1 MNSKAAVLRRKLS
14 PVGAIVGYRSYFGGY
29 IAARTVTV
37 GTFHHGT
44 AAKYCGHG
52 DTAEKRGQER
62 KTGDVKGGS
71 GSTGTSGHSMIP
83 ASGEFG
89 DYILESVAEK
99 LLDGIRNGITCDHFL
114 QSPREDSHDTLP
126 SPPSTGAE
134 ITSAYAN
141 PQIID
146 FQIILNLGGARHYQ
160 KVWVPCTQYAVDLG
174 VILVY
179 SSSAPDPIDCDPTA
193 A

>member
-1 MNSKAAVLRRKLS
+1 MNGKAAVLRRKLS
-14 PVGAIVGYRSYFGGY
+14 PVGAIVDTDRISEA
-29 IAARTVTV
+29 ISLHETVTV

-52 DTAEKRGQER
+52 DTA
-62 KTGDVKGGS
+62 D

-99 LLDGIRNGITCDHFL
+99 LLDGIRNGIGG
-114 QSPREDSHDTLP
+114 QNSHDTLP

-146 FQIILNLGGARHYQ
+146 FQIILNLGGL
-160 KVWVPCTQYAVDLG
+160 KVIM
-174 VILVY
+174 VIFVCVVHLAIRLLFPGLLYIMCV
-179 SSSAPDPIDCDPTA
+179 SPDPIDCNPTA
-193 A
+193 TT